1 MPATA
6 MSQEAIYSTLC
17 AVLALTD
24 SIFQIW
30 ITSEVAREPRRAHD
44 SDVRISPT
52 DEANPATWVAP
63 AAKSRSLLQVA
74 GWLISLTH
82 DLPSGFAL
90 EGYPVHLARFPR
102 CSILVRRMKTMFR
115 STFVALIFAT
125 ILFST
130 GCEKKTAATDPTA
143 QSTPGSTKLLEAA
156 DLVGY
161 DGKRLRKSVDRIKE
175 ANEKHGQELEKM
187 AGSGPDQ

>member
-1 MPATA
+1 
-6 MSQEAIYSTLC
+6 
-17 AVLALTD
+17 
-24 SIFQIW
+24 
-30 ITSEVAREPRRAHD
+30 
-44 SDVRISPT
+44 
-52 DEANPATWVAP
+52 
-63 AAKSRSLLQVA
+63 
-74 GWLISLTH
+74 
-82 DLPSGFAL
+82 
-90 EGYPVHLARFPR
+90 
-102 CSILVRRMKTMFR
+102 MFR

-125 ILFST
+125 ILLST
-130 GCEKKTAATDPTA
+130 GCEKKTAATDPAA